1 MEEYFRVYL
10 VCIEALLHMENY
22 SEFQFAHIQNFI
34 DLDLLRGASVHIS
47 RLFHFFP
54 GYFCCKFDAIF

>member
-10 VCIEALLHMENY
+10 VCIEALLHIENY

-34 DLDLLRGASVHIS
+34 DLDLLRGASVHHLKTIS
-47 RLFHFFP
+47 FP
-54 GYFCCKFDAIF
+54 SWLLLLQV